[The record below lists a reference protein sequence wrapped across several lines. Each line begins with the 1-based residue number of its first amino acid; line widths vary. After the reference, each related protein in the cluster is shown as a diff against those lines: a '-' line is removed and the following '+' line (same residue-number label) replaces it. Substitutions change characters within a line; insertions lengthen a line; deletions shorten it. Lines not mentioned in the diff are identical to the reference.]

1 MLTGHFLLLFPPI
14 KCPEFNA
21 YKETKS
27 SRRHLQMTTVKVS
40 IDIRE
45 DELIKAMSAY
55 TTVGDEGWY
64 IVSERL
70 DIGDI
75 AFQIETGDLSGVKV
89 VLERKTAADLGA
101 SQKDGRYREQRA
113 RLYSLRGSGIV
124 IGYIVEA
131 PAWSP
136 TLSRAWCLGAFNEVH
151 LQQAIVRLQ
160 FRHSIPVFH
169 TMCINDTISYI
180 RRIAKLLVADPTVFQ
195 SVAAKTTAEA
205 AAAYTAEIHV
215 KKAENNTP
223 ERILYA
229 MLMAIPGVGKT
240 AADGMLA
247 ACGGSLTT
255 LIGKTVEE
263 LALIPLGKRKL
274 GTALATTIYSIFHS

>member
-1 MLTGHFLLLFPPI
+1 MAHP
-14 KCPEFNA
+14 NV
-21 YKETKS
+21 
-27 SRRHLQMTTVKVS
+27 VKVS

-45 DELIKAMSAY
+45 EDLIKAMSAY
-55 TTVGDEGWY
+55 TLAEDADATATVPSEGWY
-64 IVSERL
+64 IVPERL

-75 AFQIETGDLSGVKV
+75 SFQIESGDLSGVKV

-113 RLYSLRGSGIV
+113 RLYSLRGTGTA

-136 TLSRAWCLGAFNEVH
+136 TLSRSWCLGAFNEVH

-160 FRHSIPVFH
+160 LRHSIPVFH
-169 TMCINDTISYI
+169 TMCLNDTVAYI
-180 RRIAKLLVADPTVFQ
+180 RRIAKLLVSDPTVFQ
-195 SVAAKTTAEA
+195 SVMARTSAEA

-215 KKAENNTP
+215 KKADNNTP

-240 AADGMLA
+240 AADALVHTCGASFTTLYEKTVDELA
-247 ACGGSLTT
+247 A
-255 LIGKTVEE
+255 IVV
-263 LALIPLGKRKL
+263 GKRRL
-274 GTALATTIYSIFHS
+274 GNALATTVYSAFHS

>member
-1 MLTGHFLLLFPPI
+1 MPTAAAAATI
-14 KCPEFNA
+14 
-21 YKETKS
+21 
-27 SRRHLQMTTVKVS
+27 KVS

-45 DELIKAMSAY
+45 DELIKAMASY
-55 TTVGDEGWY
+55 TTLGDEGWY
-64 IVSERL
+64 MVSERL

-75 AFQIETGDLSGVKV
+75 AFQVESGDLSGVRI

-113 RLYSLRGSGIV
+113 RLYSLRGSGIA

-136 TLSRAWCLGAFNEVH
+136 TLSRSWCLGAFNEVH

-160 FRHSIPVFH
+160 LRHSIPVFH
-169 TMCINDTISYI
+169 TMCLADTIAYI
-180 RRIAKLLVADPTVFQ
+180 RRIAKLLAADPAVFQ
-195 SVAAKTTAEA
+195 SAAAKTTAEA

-215 KKAENNTP
+215 KKADNNTP
-223 ERILYA
+223 ARVLYA

-240 AADGMLA
+240 AADAMII
-247 ACGGSLTT
+247 ACSGSFTA
-255 LIGKTVEE
+255 LIGKTVDE
-263 LALIPLGKRKL
+263 LAAIPLGKRKL
-274 GTALATTIYSIFHS
+274 GSALATVVYAAFHS

>member
-1 MLTGHFLLLFPPI
+1 MAATAVTI
-14 KCPEFNA
+14 
-21 YKETKS
+21 
-27 SRRHLQMTTVKVS
+27 KVS

-45 DELIKAMSAY
+45 EELIKSMDAY
-55 TTVGDEGWY
+55 TTLGDEGWY
-64 IVSERL
+64 IVPERL

-75 AFQIETGDLSGVKV
+75 AFQVQTGDLSGVKV

-113 RLYSLRGSGIV
+113 RLYSLRGTGVS

-136 TLSRAWCLGAFNEVH
+136 TLSRSWCLGTFNEVH

-169 TMCINDTISYI
+169 TMCIADTIAFI
-180 RRIAKLLVADPTVFQ
+180 RRIAKLLVADPVVFQ

-215 KKAENNTP
+215 KKADNNTP
-223 ERILYA
+223 ERVLYA

-240 AADGMLA
+240 AADAMVA
-247 ACGGSLTT
+247 ACGASFTALA
-255 LIGKTVEE
+255 GKTVDE
-263 LALIPLGKRKL
+263 LAAISLGKRKL
-274 GTALATTIYSIFHS
+274 GAALASTVHAALHS

>member
-1 MLTGHFLLLFPPI
+1 MAAAATI
-14 KCPEFNA
+14 
-21 YKETKS
+21 
-27 SRRHLQMTTVKVS
+27 KVS

-45 DELIKAMSAY
+45 EELIKAMAAY
-55 TTVGDEGWY
+55 TTLGDEGWY
-64 IVSERL
+64 IVPERL

-75 AFQIETGDLSGVKV
+75 AFQVEGGDLSGVCV

-113 RLYSLRGSGIV
+113 RLYSLRGSGV
-124 IGYIVEA
+124 AIGYIVEA

-136 TLSRAWCLGAFNEVH
+136 TLSRSWCLGAFNEVH

-169 TMCINDTISYI
+169 TMCLADTIAYI
-180 RRIAKLLVADPTVFQ
+180 RRIAKLLAADPAVFQ
-195 SVAAKTTAEA
+195 SAAAKTTAEA

-215 KKAENNTP
+215 KKADNNTP
-223 ERILYA
+223 ERVLYA

-240 AADGMLA
+240 AADAMITSCSRSFTA
-247 ACGGSLTT
+247 
-255 LIGKTVEE
+255 LIGKTVDE
-263 LALIPLGKRKL
+263 LAAIPLGKRKL
-274 GTALATTIYSIFHS
+274 GAALAAVVYAAFHS

>member
-1 MLTGHFLLLFPPI
+1 
-14 KCPEFNA
+14 
-21 YKETKS
+21 
-27 SRRHLQMTTVKVS
+27 MTAPLHTIKVS

-45 DELIKAMSAY
+45 DELIKSMDSY
-55 TTVGDEGWY
+55 TTIGAEGWY

-75 AFQIETGDLSGVKV
+75 SFCVEGGDLSGVRV

-113 RLYSLRGSGIV
+113 RLYSLRGTGV
-124 IGYIVEA
+124 AIGYIVEA

-136 TLSRAWCLGAFNEVH
+136 TLSRSWCLGAFNEVH

-160 FRHSIPVFH
+160 LRHSIPVFH
-169 TMCINDTISYI
+169 TMCIGDTIAFI
-180 RRIAKLLVADPTVFQ
+180 RRIAKLLAADPCVFQ

-215 KKAENNTP
+215 KKADNSTP
-223 ERILYA
+223 ERVLYA

-240 AADGMLA
+240 AADALVA
-247 ACGGSLTT
+247 ACEASFTT
-255 LIGKTVEE
+255 LYEKTADE
-263 LALIPLGKRKL
+263 LAVIPLGKRKL
-274 GTALATTIYSIFHS
+274 GSSLAATLHAAFHS

>member
-1 MLTGHFLLLFPPI
+1 MAT
-14 KCPEFNA
+14 
-21 YKETKS
+21 TT
-27 SRRHLQMTTVKVS
+27 LQTIRVS

-45 DELIKAMSAY
+45 EELIKAMESY
-55 TTVGDEGWY
+55 TTLGSESWY
-64 IVSERL
+64 IVPERL

-75 AFQIETGDLSGVKV
+75 SFCVEGGDLSGVRV

-113 RLYSLRGSGIV
+113 RLYSLRGTGV
-124 IGYIVEA
+124 AIGYIVEA

-136 TLSRAWCLGAFNEVH
+136 TLSRSWCLGSFNEVH

-160 FRHSIPVFH
+160 LRHSIPVFH
-169 TMCINDTISYI
+169 TMCINDTISFI
-180 RRIAKLLVADPTVFQ
+180 RRIAKLLAADPGVFQ

-215 KKAENNTP
+215 KKADNSTP
-223 ERILYA
+223 ERVLYA

-240 AADGMLA
+240 AADALVA
-247 ACGGSLTT
+247 AGGASFTALY
-255 LIGKTVEE
+255 GKTVEE
-263 LALIPLGKRKL
+263 LAAIPLGSGKRKL
-274 GTALATTIYSIFHS
+274 GGALAGTIHAAFHS

>member
-1 MLTGHFLLLFPPI
+1 M
-14 KCPEFNA
+14 
-21 YKETKS
+21 S
-27 SRRHLQMTTVKVS
+27 TTRVVKVS

-45 DELIKAMSAY
+45 EELIKAMESYRAIS
-55 TTVGDEGWY
+55 DEGWY
-64 IVSERL
+64 IVPERL

-75 AFQIETGDLSGVKV
+75 AFQIETGDLSGSSCIRV

-113 RLYSLRGSGIV
+113 RLYSLRGSGV
-124 IGYIVEA
+124 AIGYIVEA

-136 TLSRAWCLGAFNEVH
+136 TLSRSWCLGAFNEVH

-160 FRHSIPVFH
+160 LRHSIPVFH
-169 TMCINDTISYI
+169 TMCIGDTIAYI
-180 RRIAKLLVADPTVFQ
+180 RRIAKLLVADPAVFE

-215 KKAENNTP
+215 KKADNTTP
-223 ERILYA
+223 ERVLYA

-240 AADGMLA
+240 AADALVHV
-247 ACGGSLTT
+247 CGGSFTALY
-255 LIGKTVEE
+255 GKTVDE
-263 LALIPLGKRKL
+263 LAAIPLGKRKL
-274 GTALATTIYSIFHS
+274 GAALAATIYGAFHS

>member
-1 MLTGHFLLLFPPI
+1 M
-14 KCPEFNA
+14 
-21 YKETKS
+21 S
-27 SRRHLQMTTVKVS
+27 TTVKVS

-45 DELIKAMSAY
+45 EELIKAMESY
-55 TTVGDEGWY
+55 TTPGGAEGWY
-64 IVSERL
+64 IVPERL

-75 AFQIETGDLSGVKV
+75 AFHVESGDLSGVHV

-113 RLYSLRGSGIV
+113 RLYSLRGTGV
-124 IGYIVEA
+124 AIGYIVEA

-136 TLSRAWCLGAFNEVH
+136 TLSRSWCLGAFNEVH

-160 FRHSIPVFH
+160 LRHSIPVFH
-169 TMCINDTISYI
+169 TMCIADTIAFI
-180 RRIAKLLVADPTVFQ
+180 RRIAKLLVADPAVFQ

-215 KKAENNTP
+215 KKADNSTP
-223 ERILYA
+223 ERVLYA

-240 AADGMLA
+240 AADALITVS
-247 ACGGSLTT
+247 GGSFTALYE
-255 LIGKTVEE
+255 KTVEE
-263 LALIPLGKRKL
+263 LAVVPLGKRKL
-274 GTALATTIYSIFHS
+274 GASLAATIHAAFHS

>member
-1 MLTGHFLLLFPPI
+1 
-14 KCPEFNA
+14 
-21 YKETKS
+21 
-27 SRRHLQMTTVKVS
+27 MTTIKVS

-45 DELIKAMSAY
+45 EELIKAMAAY
-55 TTVGDEGWY
+55 TTLSDEGWY
-64 IVSERL
+64 IVPERL

-75 AFQIETGDLSGVKV
+75 AFQVESGDLSGVRV

-113 RLYSLRGSGIV
+113 RLYSLRGSGV
-124 IGYIVEA
+124 AIGYIVEA

-136 TLSRAWCLGAFNEVH
+136 SLSRSWCLGAFNEVH

-169 TMCINDTISYI
+169 TMCLADTIAYI
-180 RRIAKLLVADPTVFQ
+180 RRIAKLLAADPAVFQ
-195 SVAAKTTAEA
+195 SAAAKTTAEA

-215 KKAENNTP
+215 KKADNNTP
-223 ERILYA
+223 ERVLYA

-240 AADGMLA
+240 AADAMIT
-247 ACGGSLTT
+247 ACGGSFTALV
-255 LIGKTVEE
+255 GKTVDE
-263 LALIPLGKRKL
+263 LAAIPLGKRKL
-274 GTALATTIYSIFHS
+274 GGALAAVVYAAFHS